1 MTHFSKRDKLSKMG
15 HKGWI
20 DQERGPKRRK
30 AFEYGLEG

>member
-20 DQERGPKRRK
+20 DQERGPK
-30 AFEYGLEG
+30 EEGI